1 MDAKKLA
8 QYFDHTALKPDTS
21 LEDVK
26 TLCQEART
34 NGFFS
39 VCVNPFWLTHCRE
52 FLASSDVKLCTVT
65 GFPLGAN
72 GKENKVWET
81 NWCISHG
88 AQEIDTVINIGAA
101 KSGLWDEITAE
112 LTDIAAACRDR
123 ALLKVIVE
131 SGILSSDEL
140 RRAIDAVNES
150 GAEFIKTSTGFS
162 TVGATQEAVAAM
174 KKFGRP
180 GLKIKASGGIRTLQ
194 DANNFISWGADR
206 LGASKSVD
214 ILGELKK

>member
-1 MDAKKLA
+1 MDTRSLA
-8 QYFDHTALKPDTS
+8 QYFDHTALKPEIS
-21 LEDVK
+21 LADVEK
-26 TLCQEART
+26 LCLEART
-34 NGFFS
+34 HGFFS
-39 VCVNPFWLTHCRE
+39 VCVNPFWLPYCRE

-88 AQEIDTVINIGAA
+88 AHEIDTVINVGAV
-101 KSGLWDEITAE
+101 KSGLWNEITAE
-112 LTDIAAACRDR
+112 LSDIAAACRGR

-131 SGILSSDEL
+131 SGILSLDEL
-140 RRAIDAVNES
+140 KRAIDAVNES

-162 TVGATQEAVAAM
+162 TVGATQEAVTTM
-174 KKFGRP
+174 KKLGRP

-194 DANNFISWGADR
+194 DARNFIAWGADR

-214 ILGELKK
+214 ILAEIKK